1 MRINF
6 VVESILGGEPKNV
19 VDSSFK
25 NIILWDMAD
34 STSLFPSRFQESI
47 LPPITHPKIPAQLT
61 RSEIKQKKE
70 KKTMIFAVVEM
81 G

>member
-1 MRINF
+1 MGYGRLDFF
-6 VVESILGGEPKNV
+6 V
-19 VDSSFK
+19 
-25 NIILWDMAD
+25 
-34 STSLFPSRFQESI
+34 PSRFQESI

-61 RSEIKQKKE
+61 GSEIKQKKE